1 MKEQIEQIR
10 HLSEV
15 IYNETRNRDTISRTQ
30 ARVLQGIID
39 EMQDALDS
47 VMNELSRPEE

>member
-1 MKEQIEQIR
+1 MKEQLETIN
-10 HLSEV
+10 HLAEV
-15 IYNETRNRDTISRTQ
+15 IYNETRNRYTLSRTQ

-47 VMNELSRPEE
+47 IMNELSRPEE

>member
-1 MKEQIEQIR
+1 MKERLEAIN
-10 HLSEV
+10 HLAEV
-15 IYNETRNRDTISRTQ
+15 IYNETRNRDAVSRTQ

-47 VMNELSRPEE
+47 IMNELQRPEE